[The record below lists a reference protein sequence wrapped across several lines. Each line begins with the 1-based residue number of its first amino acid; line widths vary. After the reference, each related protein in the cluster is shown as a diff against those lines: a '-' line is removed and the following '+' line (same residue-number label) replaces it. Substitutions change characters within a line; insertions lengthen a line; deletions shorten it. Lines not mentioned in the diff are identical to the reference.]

1 MCGADMVGPLPL
13 DDPLGGPAETVADVD
28 GAPLGGLAEMVGGPP
43 ESVFELDEHPAI
55 TAATASNATTGIARG
70 DR

>member
-1 MCGADMVGPLPL
+1 MVGPPPL
-13 DDPLGGPAETVADVD
+13 DDPLGGPADAVADVD
-28 GAPLGGLAEMVGGPP
+28 EALGRLADMVGWPP

-55 TAATASNATTGIARG
+55 TVATASNATTGVARR

>member
-1 MCGADMVGPLPL
+1 MEGPPPL
-13 DDPLGGPAETVADVD
+13 DDALGGPAETVVD
-28 GAPLGGLAEMVGGPP
+28 GAPLGGLAEMVGWPP

-55 TAATASNATTGIARG
+55 TVATASRATTGIARG